1 MSYKELINELL
12 LKGKEKMEDME
23 AFLISNKNIEIEV
36 FKGELDKYSISESG
50 GLSLRGVTN
59 GKMGYSYTEKLDE
72 SSIDML
78 IEEAYENG
86 KYIDATDVDEI
97 FHGSEKYAE
106 LNLYNKILADTS
118 MSDKINFA
126 LNIEKEAL
134 TLDKRVVAVQSCGYE
149 EFEQERMIVNTKS
162 VSLSDKSNG
171 AIAYVSV
178 VVQDGEDTKTGM
190 AFRVFTDLS
199 TVDYKEIAKEAV
211 NEAISMLGAVS
222 IKSGNY
228 PTILKNNIFA
238 DILEAFSS
246 VFSADNAQK
255 DISILNGKIG
265 EEIANPILTIVDNP
279 LYENGFASR
288 TFDDEGTSSRNK
300 KIIDKGVLKSLLH
313 TWKTANKE
321 SIESTGNGF
330 RASYKST
337 LSISPSNFYVENGD
351 MSFEDMVSTIDHGV
365 YIISVAGLHSGLNPV
380 SGDFSLSAHGYEILD
395 GKLYRPVHQIT
406 IAGNLYELFKSIEI
420 IGNDLEFGLPGNGYF
435 GSPSIKVKY
444 LSIAGE

>member
-1 MSYKELINELL
+1 
-12 LKGKEKMEDME
+12 MEDME

-255 DISILNGKIG
+255 DISILK
-265 EEIANPILTIVDNP
+265 
-279 LYENGFASR
+279 
-288 TFDDEGTSSRNK
+288 
-300 KIIDKGVLKSLLH
+300 
-313 TWKTANKE
+313 
-321 SIESTGNGF
+321 
-330 RASYKST
+330 
-337 LSISPSNFYVENGD
+337 
-351 MSFEDMVSTIDHGV
+351 
-365 YIISVAGLHSGLNPV
+365 
-380 SGDFSLSAHGYEILD
+380 
-395 GKLYRPVHQIT
+395 
-406 IAGNLYELFKSIEI
+406 
-420 IGNDLEFGLPGNGYF
+420 
-435 GSPSIKVKY
+435 
-444 LSIAGE
+444 